1 MPISKTDYLE
11 YTYCRKNLWLKKHKP
26 QLFDGVELSE
36 FEKKIIE
43 EGNAADVDARN
54 LFPGGT
60 LIDIVGTNAVLAT
73 SKALATR
80 IKTLF
85 QGAFLF
91 DNYFVQ
97 ADILHWNE
105 ELLGWELF
113 EVKATNDVSR
123 TVPHHHVNDLA
134 FQKNV
139 IESVG
144 AGLVPALRI
153 VKAGVIHLN
162 GEYRKQGAI
171 NYRELFVIED
181 LTDEVCEAQEPV
193 ETQMV
198 DMQEYLDAPEEKGC
212 ACLYRGRS
220 NQCTTFAYSNPDVP
234 EYSVHDMNRIG
245 ASKKRLNDWIDRGI
259 YAIDDIDHPENL
271 EGAKLAQYNAYTLG
285 RPIVDNMAIKE
296 ELDTLVFPL
305 QFFDYE
311 GYSSAIPK
319 FDGFGAYEQVP
330 FQYSLH
336 IMQEDG
342 SLEHREF
349 LVTEP
354 TQNLTQPLIDQM
366 KQDLDP
372 SGTVIVW
379 FKGYESQ
386 RNLKLAEL
394 HPEHAAF
401 LEEINDKMFDLMTIF
416 SRNFYVDATFKGS
429 ASIKKVL
436 PVIVPELSY
445 KTLHVQKGD
454 QAIERW
460 EKLIDIETSQKE
472 KDQIEKD
479 LLEYC
484 KMDTFAMVEI
494 YRFLKKL
501 V

>member
-1 MPISKTDYLE
+1 MHISKTDYLE

-54 LFPGGT
+54 LFPNGT
-60 LIDIVGTNAVLAT
+60 LVDIVGSNAVLAT
-73 SKALATR
+73 SRMLATR

-91 DNYFVQ
+91 DDFFVQ

-105 ELLGWELF
+105 ELLGWELY
-113 EVKATNDVSR
+113 EVKATNAVSR
-123 TVPHHHVNDLA
+123 IIPHHHVNDLA
-134 FQKNV
+134 FQKTV
-139 IESVG
+139 LEG
-144 AGLVPALRI
+144 DGMKI

-162 GEYRKQGAI
+162 GEYVKHGAI

-181 LTDEVCEAQEPV
+181 LTDEVIEAQELV

-198 DMQEYLDAPEEKGC
+198 DMQEYLNEAEEKGC
-212 ACLYRGRS
+212 ECIYRGRS

-259 YAIDDIDHPENL
+259 YKIDDIDHPESL

-285 RPIVDNMAIKE
+285 RPLVDNMAIKE

-336 IMQEDG
+336 ILREDG

-349 LVTEP
+349 LITEP
-354 TQNLTQPLIDQM
+354 SGNLTQPLIDQM
-366 KQDLDP
+366 KQDIDP
-372 SGTVIVW
+372 NGTVIVW

-386 RNLKLAEL
+386 RNNKLAEL
-394 HPEHAAF
+394 HIEHAAF
-401 LEEINDKMFDLMTIF
+401 LQEINDKMFDLMTIF
-416 SRNFYVDATFKGS
+416 SRNFYVDAKFKGS

-436 PVIVPELSY
+436 PVIVPSLSY
-445 KTLHVQKGD
+445 KKLNVQKGD

-460 EKLIDIETSQKE
+460 EKLIAIDTSQKE
-472 KDQIEKD
+472 KDQIAKD

-484 KMDTFAMVEI
+484 KLDTFAMVEI

>member
-43 EGNAADVDARN
+43 EGNAADTDARN

-73 SKALATR
+73 SKALTTR

-91 DNYFVQ
+91 DGFFVQ
-97 ADILHWNE
+97 ADILHWNI
-105 ELLGWELF
+105 ELLGWELY
-113 EVKATNDVSR
+113 EVKATNAVSR
-123 TVPHHHVNDLA
+123 TIPHHHINDLA
-134 FQKNV
+134 FQKTV
-139 IESVG
+139 LEG
-144 AGLVPALRI
+144 DGMRI
-153 VKAGVIHLN
+153 VKTGVIHLN
-162 GEYRKQGAI
+162 GEYVKQGPI
-171 NYRELFVIED
+171 NYRELFVVED
-181 LTDEVCEAQEPV
+181 VTDEVIDAQEAV
-193 ETQMV
+193 EAQMV
-198 DMQEYLDAPEEKGC
+198 DMQEYLESPEEKGC
-212 ACLYRGRS
+212 ECLYRGRS
-220 NQCTTFAYSNPDVP
+220 NQCTTFAYSNPEVP

-245 ASKKRLNDWIDRGI
+245 ASKKRLEDWIDRGI
-259 YAIDDIDHPENL
+259 FAIDDIDHPESL

-285 RPIVDNMAIKE
+285 RPLVDNVAIKE
-296 ELDTLVFPL
+296 SLDALVFPL

-319 FDGFGAYEQVP
+319 FDGFGPYKQIP
-330 FQYSLH
+330 IQYSLH
-336 IMQEDG
+336 ILREDG

-349 LVTEP
+349 LITEP
-354 TQNLTQPLIDQM
+354 SANLTQPLADRM
-366 KQDLDP
+366 KQDIDP
-372 SGTVIVW
+372 IGTMIVW
-379 FKGYESQ
+379 SRGYEAG
-386 RNLKLAEL
+386 RNDELAKL

-401 LEEINDKMFDLMTIF
+401 LDQLNENMFDLMTIF
-416 SRNFYVDATFKGS
+416 SRNFYVDAKFKGS

-445 KTLHVQKGD
+445 KNLHVQKGD

-460 EKLIDIETSQKE
+460 EKLINVETSQKE